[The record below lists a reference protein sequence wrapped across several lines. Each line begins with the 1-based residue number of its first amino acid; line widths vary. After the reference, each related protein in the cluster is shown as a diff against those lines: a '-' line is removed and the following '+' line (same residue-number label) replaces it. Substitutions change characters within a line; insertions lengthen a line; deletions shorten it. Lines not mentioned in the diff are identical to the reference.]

1 VKLPSDLPPGEAEL
15 IILVAEGAPLRRLS
29 VDELLA
35 TRLTP
40 PPGVGHVSLA
50 DMEAAIECS
59 VRSNCK

>member
-1 VKLPSDLPPGEAEL
+1 VSSSDLPPGKAEL
-15 IILVAEGAPLRRLS
+15 IILVAEERAPLRRLS
-29 VDELLA
+29 GDELLA

-59 VRSNCK
+59 ARSNCT